1 MGEDVTNNNQY
12 RSQIPVYQQGGYPTI
27 ESEEETKRKKKR
39 KRKKHFI
46 RFIIFLLIIALLA
59 STITVIKYIR
69 YQNNDN
75 GDFLVTH
82 TEYSIDDLT
91 EKERTAD
98 YDSDGISNEDELL
111 SGLDPNTS
119 DTDGDGLSDTDERNV
134 YHTDPTKYSTSGDGY
149 SDAYKV
155 VNGMNVNAVY
165 EFEPISCEDNDAI
178 TLIPKKEGDSEKFVY
193 KENESVPND
202 LQDSCIESF
211 TLYSFEGDI
220 VYTIDN
226 AGNYA
231 VYSYQMFDTTPHR
244 IECTYTDNTITFAN
258 VSNCAVF
265 ICSITDENMSDPT
278 YQNDFSTI
286 TDFYINAPMLSSVFS
301 GKPITIMY
309 DESTLDIDDAR
320 ASTYYSKGLEEYVMQ
335 DPELASGFEEYSFVQ
350 LPTFEIKG
358 VSAAYINMIKLTCTD
373 DPNAD
378 GFANLISC
386 KYHQRSSL
394 DQIMRGTYESF
405 AEEEPPTQQNDPF
418 VDISAMPEWDTNKA
432 SPYYADSG
440 FDMTDDAFRFSNLST
455 AVSEGGL
462 CAGFS
467 ELTAS
472 LYNKGVLNPSAS
484 EEFTDE
490 TFSYSLLDDAHDNI
504 LTGHLFDYIPQS
516 EELKSYCDDI
526 SGSEKIDSSSVGKP
540 DDEVVKA
547 LEFYFTEL
555 NTECVWKNL
564 AVSTCL
570 NNGIKIDT
578 QFSSIEALRD
588 QFNNGD
594 IATICFLGDGGHA
607 INAYKLEQSAYV
619 DDLFYIRT
627 YDNNFPYNTYVNEDH
642 RVSVDGTIYVQRYYE
657 KNVFG
662 QERELFY
669 FNYSPVE
676 GRGDYGWSNTLDSD
690 MSYLWFMDEE
700 YNIF

>member
-1 MGEDVTNNNQY
+1 MENNIYNTT
-12 RSQIPVYQQGGYPTI
+12 P
-27 ESEEETKRKKKR
+27 ESMDQKEIKKKKR
-39 KRKKHFI
+39 IKRFK
-46 RFIIFLLIIALLA
+46 RLVIFALVVAFVL
-59 STITVIKYIR
+59 STFTVVKYIKY
-69 YQNNDN
+69 QNEDDN
-75 GDFLVTH
+75 FLVTH

-91 EKERTAD
+91 EKEKNAD
-98 YDSDGISNEDELL
+98 YDSDGILNEDELL
-111 SGLDPNTS
+111 SGLDPNAS
-119 DTDGDGLSDTDERNV
+119 DSDGDGLSDADERNI

-149 SDAYKV
+149 SDAYKI
-155 VNGMNVNAVY
+155 VNGMDINAVY
-165 EFEPISCEDNDAI
+165 EFEPISCADNNAI
-178 TLIPKKEGDSEKFVY
+178 TLIPKEEGDAEKYVY
-193 KENESVPND
+193 KENKSVPND
-202 LQDSCIESF
+202 FQDSCIESF

-220 VYTIDN
+220 VYTINN
-226 AGNYA
+226 AENYA
-231 VYSYQMFDTTPHR
+231 VYSYHMFDTTLHR
-244 IECTYTDNTITFAN
+244 IECTYTDNAITFSN

-265 ICSITDENMSDPT
+265 ICSITDENMGDPT
-278 YQNDFSTI
+278 YQNDFNTI
-286 TDFYINAPMLSSVFS
+286 TDFYIDAPMLSSVFS

-309 DESTLDIDDAR
+309 DENTLDIDDAK

-335 DPELASGFEEYSFVQ
+335 DPELASGFEEYGFVQ

-358 VSAAYINMIKLTCTD
+358 VSAAYINMIKLTYTD

-490 TFSYSLLDDAHDNI
+490 TFSYSLLDDAYDNI

-578 QFSSIEALRD
+578 QFSSIEALRN

-627 YDNNFPYNTYVNEDH
+627 YDNNFPYNTYVDNDQ
-642 RVSVDGTIYVQRYYE
+642 RVSVNGTIYVQRYYE

-662 QERELFY
+662 QEKELFY
-669 FNYSPVE
+669 FAYAPFE
-676 GRGDYGWSNTLDSD
+676 GADYGWSNTLESD
-690 MSYLWFMDEE
+690 KDYMWFMNENYE
-700 YNIF
+700 ILE

>member
-1 MGEDVTNNNQY
+1 MEDNIYNT
-12 RSQIPVYQQGGYPTI
+12 IP
-27 ESEEETKRKKKR
+27 ESMDQKETKKKKR
-39 KRKKHFI
+39 IKRFK
-46 RFIIFLLIIALLA
+46 RLVIFVLVVAFVL
-59 STITVIKYIR
+59 STFTVVKYIKY
-69 YQNNDN
+69 QNKDD
-75 GDFLVTH
+75 DFLVTH

-91 EKERTAD
+91 EEEKNAD

-119 DTDGDGLSDTDERNV
+119 DSDGDGLSDVDERNI

-149 SDAYKV
+149 SDAYKI
-155 VNGMNVNAVY
+155 VNGMDVNAVY

-178 TLIPKKEGDSEKFVY
+178 TLIPKKEGDAEKFVY
-193 KENESVPND
+193 KENESVPED
-202 LQDSCIESF
+202 LQDTCTESF
-211 TLYSFEGDI
+211 TLYSFEGDV

-226 AGNYA
+226 AENYA
-231 VYSYQMFDTTPHR
+231 VYSYQMFGTTPYR
-244 IECTYTDNTITFAN
+244 IECTYTDNAITFSN

-265 ICSITDENMSDPT
+265 ICAITDVNMDEVA
-278 YQNDFSTI
+278 YQNDFNTI

-309 DESTLDIDDAR
+309 EKSTLDIDDAK
-320 ASTYYSKGLEEYVMQ
+320 ASTYYSNGLKEYVMQ

-358 VSAAYINMIKLTCTD
+358 VSTAYINMIKLTYTD

-386 KYHQRSSL
+386 KYHQHSSL
-394 DQIMRGTYESF
+394 DKIMRGTYESF
-405 AEEEPPTQQNDPF
+405 AEEKTPTQKNGPF
-418 VDISAMPEWDTNKA
+418 VDTSTMPEWDTNKA

-440 FDMTDDAFRFSNLST
+440 FDMTDNAFSFSNLST
-455 AVSEGGL
+455 SVSEGGL

-467 ELTAS
+467 ELTAL
-472 LYNKGVLNPSAS
+472 LYNKGVLTPTAS
-484 EEFTDE
+484 KEFLGE
-490 TFSYSLLDDAHDNI
+490 SFSYSLNGNEYTDISN
-504 LTGHLFDYIPQS
+504 GHLFSYLPYS

-547 LEFYFTEL
+547 LEFYFKQL

-564 AVSTCL
+564 FVSTCL
-570 NNGIKIDT
+570 NNGIKPKT
-578 QFSSIEALRD
+578 EFSSIEALRD

-594 IATICFLGDGGHA
+594 IATICFLGEGGHA

-627 YDNNFPYNTYVNEDH
+627 YDNNFPYNTYVDDDQ

-657 KNVFG
+657 NNIFG

-669 FNYSPVE
+669 FSYSPVE
-676 GRGDYGWSNTLDSD
+676 GRGDYGWSNTLDGD
-690 MSYLWFMDEE
+690 ISYLWFMDENYE
-700 YNIF
+700 IF